1 MTALTANLGL
11 AITLFASTNL
21 DDLFVLIGFF
31 SDPRY
36 RPRQIVIGQILGL
49 AALVLASL
57 AGAVLSLVVPPAW
70 LGLMGLVPIALGCR
84 GLLARWSDDADDAP
98 EEPAAFGS
106 MLAVAAVTVAN
117 GGDNVGIYTPVFA
130 TASGPRL
137 VLFVAVFAAMAALW
151 LGLARWLVRHPALGA
166 PIRRIGRVATP
177 FMLIG
182 IGVMVLVEAGT
193 WSRVVEWVA
202 ARDA

>member
-1 MTALTANLGL
+1 MIALLSDLGL

-31 SDPRY
+31 SDSRY
-36 RPRQIVIGQILGL
+36 RPRQIAIGQALGL

-57 AGAVLSLVVPPAW
+57 AGALLSLVVTPAW
-70 LGLMGLVPIALGCR
+70 LGLTGLVPIALGSSR
-84 GLLARWSDDADDAP
+84 LLALRSGAEDEAP
-98 EEPAAFGS
+98 GEPAALGTV
-106 MLAVAAVTVAN
+106 LAVATVTVAN
-117 GGDNVGIYTPVFA
+117 GGDNIGIYTPVFA

-137 VLFVAVFAAMAALW
+137 LLIVAVFAAMVALW
-151 LGLARWLVRHPALGA
+151 LGLAHWLVHHPALGA

-177 FMLIG
+177 FVLIG

-193 WSRVVEWVA
+193 LSWAPGWVS
-202 ARDA
+202 AR

>member
-1 MTALTANLGL
+1 MIALLSDLGL

-31 SDPRY
+31 SDSRY
-36 RPRQIVIGQILGL
+36 RPRQIAIGQVLGL

-57 AGAVLSLVVPPAW
+57 AGALLSLVVTPAW
-70 LGLMGLVPIALGCR
+70 LGLTGLVPIALGSSR
-84 GLLARWSDDADDAP
+84 LLALRSGAEDEAP
-98 EEPAAFGS
+98 GEPAGLGTV
-106 MLAVAAVTVAN
+106 LAVAAVTVAN
-117 GGDNVGIYTPVFA
+117 GGDNIGIYTPVFA

-137 VLFVAVFAAMAALW
+137 LLIVAVFAAMVALW
-151 LGLARWLVRHPALGA
+151 LGLAHWLVHHPALGA

-177 FMLIG
+177 FVLIG

-193 WSRVVEWVA
+193 LSWAPGWVS
-202 ARDA
+202 AR

>member
-1 MTALTANLGL
+1 MIALLSDLGL

-31 SDPRY
+31 SDSRY
-36 RPRQIVIGQILGL
+36 RPRQIAIGQVLGL

-57 AGAVLSLVVPPAW
+57 AGALLSLVVTPAW
-70 LGLMGLVPIALGCR
+70 LGLTGLVPIALGSSR
-84 GLLARWSDDADDAP
+84 LLALRSGAEDEAP
-98 EEPAAFGS
+98 GEPAALGTV
-106 MLAVAAVTVAN
+106 LAVATVTVAN
-117 GGDNVGIYTPVFA
+117 GGDNIGIYTPVFA

-137 VLFVAVFAAMAALW
+137 LLIVAVFAAMVALW
-151 LGLARWLVRHPALGA
+151 LGLAHWLVHHPALGA

-177 FMLIG
+177 FVLIG

-193 WSRVVEWVA
+193 LSWAPGWVS
-202 ARDA
+202 AR

>member
-1 MTALTANLGL
+1 MIALATDLGV

-36 RPRQIVIGQILGL
+36 RPRQIVAGQFLGI

-57 AGAVLSLVVPPAW
+57 AGALLSLVVPPAW
-70 LGLMGLVPIALGCR
+70 LGLLGLVPIVLGCHR
-84 GLLARWSDDADDAP
+84 LLALRGDEEDDAP
-98 EEPAAFGS
+98 ARAATLGNA
-106 MLAVAAVTVAN
+106 LAVAGVTIAN
-117 GGDNVGIYTPVFA
+117 GGDNLGIYTPVFA
-130 TASGPRL
+130 TSPGPRL
-137 VLFVAVFAAMAALW
+137 LLFVAVFAVMTGLW
-151 LGLARWLVRHPALGA
+151 LALAHQLVHHRALGA

-177 FMLIG
+177 FVLIG

-193 WSRVVEWVA
+193 VSSVTRWA
-202 ARDA
+202 ARG